1 MRKEKIMGKLNS
13 FSISFSNQHGVFYA
27 GTVLE
32 GYVTVDL
39 KDAMDMRGLYIPY
52 INHT

>member
-1 MRKEKIMGKLNS
+1 MGKLNT
-13 FSISFSNQHGVFYA
+13 FGISFSNQSGVFYA

-39 KDAMDMRGLYIPY
+39 KDSMEMRGLYGV
-52 INHT
+52 